1 MEMEE
6 KMHRATLEEFIS
18 DVREDEAV
26 LRDGHE
32 LGLIVDET
40 NGVSDRLAR
49 FLVKI
54 GDFAPSISVDV
65 DDLLKPAEFSR
76 TISQKNNGDTLVL
89 IQIDQPFCP
98 QHYKALQS
106 LVNDHALE
114 EWKNG
119 GTERDAV
126 RFEEQTRFVLV
137 LSRVTFEHT
146 LKTFPPIRGI
156 LGACLSLDD
165 VREREGV

>member
-1 MEMEE
+1 
-6 KMHRATLEEFIS
+6 MHRATLAEFIS

-54 GDFAPSISVDV
+54 GDFAPSISVGV

-76 TISQKNNGDTLVL
+76 AISQQNNGDTLVL

-119 GTERDAV
+119 GSERDTV
-126 RFEEQTRFVLV
+126 RFEEQTRFILV
-137 LSRVTFEHT
+137 LSRETFEQT

-165 VREREGV
+165 EREREGV

>member
-1 MEMEE
+1 
-6 KMHRATLEEFIS
+6 MHRATLAEFIS

-40 NGVSDRLAR
+40 NGKSDRLSR
-49 FLVKI
+49 YLIKI
-54 GDFAPSISVDV
+54 GELASSVSVGV

-76 TISQKNNGDTLVL
+76 AISQQNNGDTLVL

-119 GTERDAV
+119 GSERDTV
-126 RFEEQTRFVLV
+126 RFEEQTRFILV
-137 LSRVTFEHT
+137 LSRETFEQT

-165 VREREGV
+165 EREREGV

>member
-1 MEMEE
+1 MEE
-6 KMHRATLEEFIS
+6 KMHRATLAEFIS

-54 GDFAPSISVDV
+54 GDFAPSISVGV

-76 TISQKNNGDTLVL
+76 AISQQNNGDTLVL

-119 GTERDAV
+119 GSERDTV
-126 RFEEQTRFVLV
+126 RFEEQTRFILV
-137 LSRVTFEHT
+137 LSRETFEQT

-165 VREREGV
+165 EREREGV